1 MTTTESD
8 QAVRGSTAALVV
20 LAVAQFVMVLDQAVM
35 NVSITQLVEDFDTD
49 VTTIQAVIA
58 IYSLTMAA
66 FMITGAKVG
75 DRIGRKRAFTI
86 GLVIYGCGSALT
98 ASAWSVP
105 TLLLGWSILEGIGA
119 ALVLPA
125 LVALISGNFEG
136 AKRRTAFGVIG
147 GVAGAGIAVG
157 PILGGWATTELSW
170 RVVFLGEVVLAAG
183 ILFGTRFLSDAT
195 SAGRRPK
202 VDVVGAVL
210 SATGLAVAVLAI
222 LQAPTWGWVVA
233 KDSPIEPFGFSL
245 TLFVLA
251 GGLALLGAFVRWQR
265 HRTSSGEDPLVDLRL
280 FSVAPVRSGL
290 STFTAQNLILM
301 GVFFVLPL
309 YLQLVQGLDA
319 LESGIKLLP
328 VSVAMLLASSVGPK
342 LAERL
347 PVRRIVRLGL
357 GLLVVG
363 ALVLLSTIDPVLSGW
378 SFALGLTVLG
388 IGMGFIASQLGNV
401 IQSSVEPSKRGEAG
415 GLQFT
420 AQQLGSSLGV
430 ALIGGIVLS
439 GLATNVASL
448 VATDERIAPEVQ
460 NQVIGAVADGVDFV
474 ASADIEQQI
483 VDAGLDDAQTK
494 ALLEDYEDAQLF
506 ALKAGLLAA
515 ALAALAA
522 FAGTTNLP
530 TRKPEDPDPDLD
542 DDPDLVTRSAP

>member
-1 MTTTESD
+1 MSTTQTD

-98 ASAWSVP
+98 AAAWSVP
-105 TLLLGWSILEGIGA
+105 VLLLGWSILEGVGA

-125 LVALISGNFEG
+125 LVALISGNFDG
-136 AKRRTAFGVIG
+136 PKRRTAFGVIG

-170 RVVFLGEVVLAAG
+170 RVVFLGEVVLVAG
-183 ILFGTRFLSDAT
+183 ILVGSRFLADAT
-195 SAGRRPK
+195 SEGRRPH
-202 VDVVGAVL
+202 VDVVGAAL
-210 SATGLAVAVLAI
+210 SASGLAIAVLAI
-222 LQAPTWGWVVA
+222 LQAPTWGWVVP
-233 KDSPIEPFGFSL
+233 KDSPVEPFGFSL

-251 GGLALLGAFVRWQR
+251 AGLALLAAFVRWQR
-265 HRTSSGEDPLVDLRL
+265 HRTTTGKDPLVDLSL

-328 VSVAMLLASSVGPK
+328 VSVAMLLASSAGPK
-342 LAERL
+342 LAEHL

-363 ALVLLSTIDPVLSGW
+363 ALILLGTIDPVLTGT
-378 SFALGLTVLG
+378 SFAIGLTVLG
-388 IGMGFIASQLGNV
+388 VGMGLIASQLGNV
-401 IQSSVEPSKRGEAG
+401 IQSSVGVSKRGEAG

-448 VATDERIAPEVQ
+448 VATDERVTPEVQ
-460 NQVIGAVADGVDFV
+460 EQVIGAVEDGVDFV
-474 ASADIEQQI
+474 ASEDIEQQI
-483 VDAGLDDAQTK
+483 VDAGIDDGQTK
-494 ALLEDYEDAQLF
+494 ALVEDYEDAQLF
-506 ALKAGLLAA
+506 ALKTGLLAA
-515 ALAALAA
+515 ALAAVAA
-522 FAGTTNLP
+522 FAGTGNLP
-530 TRKPEDPDPDLD
+530 SKKPDPD
-542 DDPDLVTRSAP
+542 DPDAEPNTVLATKPAP

>member
-1 MTTTESD
+1 MTSD
-8 QAVRGSTAALVV
+8 TQHETATRGSTAALVV

-75 DRIGRKRAFTI
+75 DRIGRKKAFTV

-98 ASAWSVP
+98 AVAWSVP
-105 TLLLGWSILEGIGA
+105 ALLLGWSILEGVGA

-136 AKRRTAFGVIG
+136 ARRRAAFGVIG
-147 GVAGAGIAVG
+147 GVSGAGIAIG

-170 RVVFLGEVVLAAG
+170 RVVFIGEVALVVGILVGLRFLGDAVSDARRPNVDAVGAALSAAG
-183 ILFGTRFLSDAT
+183 
-195 SAGRRPK
+195 
-202 VDVVGAVL
+202 
-210 SATGLAVAVLAI
+210 LAIAVLAI
-222 LQAPTWGWVVA
+222 LQASTWGWIVP
-233 KDSPIEPFGFSL
+233 KDSPVEPFGFSL
-245 TLFVLA
+245 TLFMLA
-251 GGLALLGAFVRWQR
+251 AGLALLGAFVRWQR
-265 HRTSSGEDPLVDLRL
+265 HRTATGQDPLVDLTL
-280 FSVAPVRSGL
+280 FSVPPLRAGL

-319 LESGIKLLP
+319 FESGVKLLP
-328 VSVAMLLASSVGPK
+328 VSVAMLLASMAGPK

-347 PVRRIVRLGL
+347 AVRTIVRVGL
-357 GLLVVG
+357 ALLVAG
-363 ALVLLSTIDPVLSGW
+363 ALLLLGTVEPVLSGAGF
-378 SFALGLTVLG
+378 SFGLVVLG
-388 IGMGFIASQLGNV
+388 VGMGLIASQLGNV
-401 IQSSVEPSKRGEAG
+401 IQSAVSPSKRGEAG
-415 GLQFT
+415 GLQYT

-448 VATDERIAPEVQ
+448 VAADDRITPEVEE
-460 NQVIGAVADGVDFV
+460 QVIGAIEDGVDFV
-474 ASADIEQQI
+474 ASEDVEEQI
-483 VDAGLDDAQTK
+483 VAAGIDDEQTK
-494 ALLEDYEDAQLF
+494 ALVEDYEDAQLF
-506 ALKAGLLAA
+506 ALKTGLLAA

-522 FAGTTNLP
+522 FAGTGNLP
-530 TRKPEDPDPDLD
+530 SRRPDPDPD
-542 DDPDLVTRSAP
+542 DPEADLVTEDAL